1 MAGLFGAR
9 MKGAY
14 PMIQMQA
21 PQPSKALVSAIPL
34 APGVTSATTDPS
46 QSVAPA
52 ASSPTWKKPSTL
64 QTIAGII
71 GDSLAQWQGGQPL
84 FAQSNMLRQK
94 AIYDAAMA
102 QQERA
107 NKFTDW
113 QQQYDYQLAHPK
125 PNNNDT
131 VDDYNFIASTLGP
144 DKAREYLS
152 NVAAGQ
158 PIVVRNPDGT
168 ITPVSRGEFAN
179 PPAPQPAPPGVTFT
193 PLPATGGAT
202 PAGSRPFP

>member
-14 PMIQMQA
+14 PMFQMEA

-52 ASSPTWKKPSTL
+52 APAPTWKKPSTL
-64 QTIAGII
+64 QTIAGVL
-71 GDSLAQWQGGQPL
+71 GDAVSQWQGGQPL

-94 AIYDAAMA
+94 AMYDAAMA

-113 QQQYDYQLAHPK
+113 QQQYDYEAAHPK
-125 PNNNDT
+125 PANNDT
-131 VDDYNFIASTLGP
+131 ENDYNYIASKLGP
-144 DKAREYLS
+144 DAANQYLR

-158 PIVVRNPDGT
+158 PIPVKNADGT
-168 ITPVSRGEFAN
+168 YSILTRDQFST

-193 PLPATGGAT
+193 PLPAGGAT
-202 PAGSRPFP
+202 PTGSRPFP